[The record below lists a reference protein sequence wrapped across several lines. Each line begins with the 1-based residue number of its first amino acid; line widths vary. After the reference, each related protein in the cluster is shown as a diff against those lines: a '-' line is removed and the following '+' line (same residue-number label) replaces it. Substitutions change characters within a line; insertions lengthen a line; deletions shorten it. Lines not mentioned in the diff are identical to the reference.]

1 MKWQTLE
8 CNGCV
13 FIIMGIDD
21 SGIGNDK
28 SELCKT
34 IEKLSILYT
43 AVTQH
48 GIQVVLTNLL
58 SLKILENF
66 NIVDALAD
74 LARRSGTDS
83 NHMFSISTLYTSYD
97 KPYYR
102 SDSLRLALS
111 LCHSISRVLIHVT
124 KGLKDSDLL
133 CLMSLKKLRKFEIF
147 KSRFW
152 MPNGTEI
159 TFDGGV
165 APLLK
170 VFGKSLETLV
180 LKGLDLVRIST
191 IIDFCPNLI
200 VLHISDVTGYLENE
214 RNLFQVEKNPPVFQ
228 KLKLLICVSTGIL
241 KMPVD
246 VLLFLLSSPKLEH
259 VTLFSVYAFSDE
271 VLMETVKCHQL
282 KNLRQLDL
290 SQCNSLTKHG
300 IKKFLRKTCSP
311 LEMISFYC
319 CKNIGLES
327 YSDLLS
333 LIAKKNWNL
342 KISRDFC
349 FLSTKIKYNKI
360 QIVDFLNF
368 LN

>member
-1 MKWQTLE
+1 
-8 CNGCV
+8 
-13 FIIMGIDD
+13 
-21 SGIGNDK
+21 
-28 SELCKT
+28 
-34 IEKLSILYT
+34 
-43 AVTQH
+43 
-48 GIQVVLTNLL
+48 
-58 SLKILENF
+58 
-66 NIVDALAD
+66 
-74 LARRSGTDS
+74 
-83 NHMFSISTLYTSYD
+83 
-97 KPYYR
+97 
-102 SDSLRLALS
+102 
-111 LCHSISRVLIHVT
+111 
-124 KGLKDSDLL
+124 
-133 CLMSLKKLRKFEIF
+133 MSLKKLRKFEIF

-152 MPNGTEI
+152 VPNKTKV

-214 RNLFQVEKNPPVFQ
+214 RNLFQVEKHPPVFQ
-228 KLKLLICVSTGIL
+228 QLKLLICVSTGIL
-241 KMPVD
+241 QMPVD

-300 IKKFLRKTCSP
+300 IKKFLRKNCSP

-319 CKNIGLES
+319 CKNIGLQS

-342 KISRDFC
+342 KISRDFNV
-349 FLSTKIKYNKI
+349 FYRPK
-360 QIVDFLNF
+360 
-368 LN
+368 

>member
-1 MKWQTLE
+1 
-8 CNGCV
+8 
-13 FIIMGIDD
+13 
-21 SGIGNDK
+21 
-28 SELCKT
+28 
-34 IEKLSILYT
+34 
-43 AVTQH
+43 
-48 GIQVVLTNLL
+48 
-58 SLKILENF
+58 
-66 NIVDALAD
+66 
-74 LARRSGTDS
+74 
-83 NHMFSISTLYTSYD
+83 
-97 KPYYR
+97 
-102 SDSLRLALS
+102 
-111 LCHSISRVLIHVT
+111 
-124 KGLKDSDLL
+124 
-133 CLMSLKKLRKFEIF
+133 MSLKKLRKFEIF

-152 MPNGTEI
+152 VPNKTKV

-214 RNLFQVEKNPPVFQ
+214 RNLFQVEKHPPVFQ
-228 KLKLLICVSTGIL
+228 QLKLLICVSTGIL
-241 KMPVD
+241 QMPVD

-259 VTLFSVYAFSDE
+259 IALFSVYAFSDE

-300 IKKFLRKTCSP
+300 IKKFLRKSRYVP
-311 LEMISFYC
+311 LEIISFYC

-342 KISRDFC
+342 KISRDFYV
-349 FLSTKIKYNKI
+349 FYRPK
-360 QIVDFLNF
+360 
-368 LN
+368 